1 MLLIIIAF
9 ILFYKMDRINKLR
22 NMVEPLV
29 PSVCNHDRVD
39 GIACVHGRNIP
50 TCELCAA
57 HPCNKCSEELFVEIL
72 RSFRHVKNVIVK
84 K

>member
-1 MLLIIIAF
+1 MLLIIIAY

-22 NMVEPLV
+22 NMVQRFV

-39 GIACVHGRNIP
+39 GAACGHGRDMR

-57 HPCNKCSEELFVEIL
+57 HPCNKCSEDLFVNLL
-72 RSFRHVKNVIVK
+72 RSFPHVKNVIVEK
-84 K
+84 

>member
-1 MLLIIIAF
+1 
-9 ILFYKMDRINKLR
+9 MDRINKLR
-22 NMVEPLV
+22 NMVQRFV

-39 GIACVHGRNIP
+39 GAACGHGRNIP

-72 RSFRHVKNVIVK
+72 RSFRHVKNVIVEK
-84 K
+84 